1 MEQSYKSPAAKPYK
15 QKVSRKAKI
24 DDKIKIDQS
33 LHS

>member
-24 DDKIKIDQS
+24 GDKIKIES